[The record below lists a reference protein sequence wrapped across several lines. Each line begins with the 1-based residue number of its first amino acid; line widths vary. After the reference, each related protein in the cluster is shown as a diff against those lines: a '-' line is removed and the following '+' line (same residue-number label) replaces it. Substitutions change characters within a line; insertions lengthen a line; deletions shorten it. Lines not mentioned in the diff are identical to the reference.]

1 MAALEAILLVL
12 DIGGPARPDAVG
24 RRAGPVGQPEHDA
37 LLSAGG
43 LCMGRMVAVV
53 LMGVEATAQLA
64 WRR

>member
-1 MAALEAILLVL
+1 V
-12 DIGGPARPDAVG
+12 PDRTLSDTELAPSGNRKTMRAEGAG
-24 RRAGPVGQPEHDA
+24 R
-37 LLSAGG
+37 